1 MAFFYIE
8 LLSQKKKKNP
18 LFRLFHVFIIS
29 ISDIQRSL

>member
-8 LLSQKKKKNP
+8 LLSQKKTP
-18 LFRLFHVFIIS
+18 LFKLFHVFIIN